1 MKKAFYFAAACLMA
15 IACGNKNNADVP
27 EPPYAEAAGEIKL
40 EDDVLP
46 PILLDDEEEFYLKEV
61 YFFANNS
68 YLGKGNVP
76 LKNPQVNAM
85 TKGSLMV
92 ERNVYGHYSMKDKVY
107 TFKDGDIK
115 NFKLEIK
122 DNKNFI
128 VTEGNSTPI
137 EVKGTFTPTTPPS
150 TPDEKAICAKWKIS
164 EIVAKI
170 PSKSIDVNFTDK
182 QGINPNDVEAI
193 ANYINGKAPQTIN
206 MKDVEGYYISEI
218 SLSQT
223 KVAVEFTTKKAIG
236 GDWKPNLSTRTFSYT
251 LDTTLDGKLFQGS
264 ATGSFDFKDGG
275 NTLVIT
281 INAKAGS
288 DSANIVITAKRV

>member
-27 EPPYAEAAGEIKL
+27 EPPYAEAAGQIIL
-40 EDDVLP
+40 EDAVSLP
-46 PILLDDEEEFYLKEV
+46 VPLADEEEFHLKEV
-61 YFFANNS
+61 YFFSNDS
-68 YLGKGNVP
+68 YLGKGYVP

-85 TKGSLMV
+85 TKGSLTV
-92 ERNVYGHYSMKDKVY
+92 ERNVYGHYTMKDKVY

-115 NFKLEIK
+115 NIKLEIK
-122 DNKNFI
+122 DNGKFI
-128 VTEGNSTPI
+128 ISEGSKQT

-170 PSKSIDVNFTDK
+170 PSRSIDVNFTDK

-193 ANYINGKAPQTIN
+193 ANYINGKVAGTID
-206 MKDVEGYYISEI
+206 MKKVEGYYISEI
-218 SLSQT
+218 SLSQD

-288 DSANIVITAKRV
+288 DAANIVITAKRV

>member
-27 EPPYAEAAGEIKL
+27 EPPYVEAAGQIIL
-40 EDDVLP
+40 EDEVFLP
-46 PILLDDEEEFYLKEV
+46 LPLSDEEEFHLKEV
-61 YFFANNS
+61 YFFSNDS
-68 YLGKGNVP
+68 YLGKGYVP
-76 LKNPQVNAM
+76 LNNPQANAM
-85 TKGSLMV
+85 TKGSLTV
-92 ERNVYGHYSMKDKVY
+92 ERNVYGHYTMKDKVY

-115 NFKLEIK
+115 NIKLEIK
-122 DNKNFI
+122 DNNKFI
-128 VTEGNSTPI
+128 ISEGSKQT
-137 EVKGTFTPTTPPS
+137 EVKGTFTPATPPS

-193 ANYINGKAPQTIN
+193 ANYINGKAPQTID
-206 MKDVEGYYISEI
+206 MKKVEGYYISEI

-223 KVAVEFTTKKAIG
+223 KVAVEFTTKPAIG

>member
-27 EPPYAEAAGEIKL
+27 EPPYAEAAGQIIL
-40 EDDVLP
+40 EDEVLLP
-46 PILLDDEEEFYLKEV
+46 APLADEEEFHLKEV
-61 YFFANNS
+61 YFFSNDS
-68 YLGKGNVP
+68 YLGKGYVP

-85 TKGSLMV
+85 TKGSLTV
-92 ERNVYGHYSMKDKVY
+92 ERNVYGHYTMKDKVY

-115 NFKLEIK
+115 NIKLEIK
-122 DNKNFI
+122 DNGKFI
-128 VTEGNSTPI
+128 ISEGSKQT

-150 TPDEKAICAKWKIS
+150 TPDEKAISAKWKIS
-164 EIVAKI
+164 EIVATI
-170 PSKSIDVNFTDK
+170 PSRSIDVNFTDK

-193 ANYINGKAPQTIN
+193 ANYINGKAPQTID
-206 MKDVEGYYISEI
+206 MKKVEGYYISEI

-223 KVAVEFTTKKAIG
+223 KVAIEFTTKPAIG

-251 LDTTLDGKLFQGS
+251 LDTTVDGKLFQGS

-288 DSANIVITAKRV
+288 ESANITITAKRV